1 MASFEILVEEHFENI
16 ARRAFAYL
24 LLSCAL
30 IVAAPPARAQGSRKD
45 DIAFGA
51 TGRPIAGA
59 TVTVCSASATGVPC
73 TPLATLYTDAT
84 LSVPSANP
92 IQADGLGNYH
102 FYATPGRYVVQ
113 ISGAGINAYTMADTI
128 LPNDPTTPSFNSV
141 TATSIT
147 LGGNL
152 GVGGNATVS
161 GTLNAGTFAPSSIST
176 GTLQVTGNAST
187 KGPRPWVD
195 VVSYGADPTGAT
207 DSTSSIQSAINA
219 ACSSG
224 SAGGGAVH
232 FPPGQYKVLQ
242 PQTSVSTTAPVLT
255 VPSTCKGLT
264 LEGGSSYSGTSVQFS
279 RPPLTSIQVS
289 AGSSP
294 NLMPVLMLTA
304 GAGSGNQPVTLRD
317 LSISGY
323 NQAVQLNS
331 TTFVT
336 FDNVCLN
343 ATNTGNGIRAGANDN
358 TDNTALAVY
367 NTFTVT
373 FRGGCLVMGSGSS
386 STPIAVFAFL
396 AQAPPNLGLF
406 QFRDVV
412 GSGGGFIWD
421 CRGTSSDNNCP
432 SGGGNVFFDNVY
444 IENATMP
451 FYTINNT
458 AGSLVGGVPAIFHN
472 AALYDCTGW
481 AFMNYNGGGALG
493 ISAGGN
499 APVHMENVSAC
510 PGGAVLTVTSGSV
523 SYANMDT
530 GPPTNTS
537 GVPSGNAIFKSAYG
551 LGLLSSNSSVCN
563 QNVEEE
569 TIVTNGGGCGY
580 TRLPPLA
587 LAQSGSAQANLG
599 ISPYYGHEFGDGTH
613 YGYESSL
620 IRNSPNTLD
629 LSFSC
634 ALPPL
639 GLTATATTGGTLAAG
654 TYYYSLQSTCASD
667 GSLSAG
673 SNEVSVV
680 ISGSNNAVSL
690 SWTAPAGTDPSSCTI
705 FRGTTSGS
713 TFAGSVTTHS
723 ISNCTSTTTY
733 SDTGATGSTGQNTL
747 YNATVKTAFR
757 FSPPSGSAPATLFVP
772 YWKGT
777 TPTSGDCAKWGSGGL
792 LQDAGSACGTG
803 GGGSSITFYAPPPNI
818 AGSVQIA
825 PSTTNAINVIPF
837 LVPMQLQFSKLTI
850 DIGTTDSTGGDLY
863 DVGIYSLSGAL
874 QCNWGATAFTAS
886 GPTDGS
892 CAQGTVTLAPGNY
905 IFAFTGNATTAKIY
919 PGNAYNTGFEIL
931 GSATSSTSSSGG
943 ALPSSI
949 AVPAV
954 CPACGATTT
963 TFASPF
969 IVMH

>member
-1 MASFEILVEEHFENI
+1 MASFEILVEKHFENI

-30 IVAAPPARAQGSRKD
+30 IVAAPPAHAQGSRKD

-113 ISGAGINAYTMADTI
+113 ISGPGINAYTMPDTI

-152 GVGGNATVS
+152 GVGGNATVT
-161 GTLNAGTFAPSSIST
+161 GTLSAGTFAPSSIST

-195 VVSYGADPTGAT
+195 VVAYGADPTGAA
-207 DSTSSIQSAINA
+207 DSTSAIQAAINA

-224 SAGGGAVH
+224 STGGGAVH
-232 FPPGQYKVLQ
+232 FPPGQYRVLQ

-289 AGSSP
+289 TGSSP

-343 ATNTGNGIRAGANDN
+343 ATNTGNGIRTGANDN

-458 AGSLVGGVPAIFHN
+458 ASSLVGGVPAIFHN

-551 LGLLSSNSSVCN
+551 LGLLSSNSNVCN
-563 QNVEEE
+563 QNVEQE

-587 LAQSGSAQANLG
+587 LAQSGNTQANLG

>member
-1 MASFEILVEEHFENI
+1 MTSFEILVEKHFENI

-30 IVAAPPARAQGSRKD
+30 IVAAPLARAQGSRKD

-59 TVTVCSASATGVPC
+59 TVTVCSASATGIPC

-113 ISGAGINAYTMADTI
+113 ISGPGINTYTMADTI

-152 GVGGNATVS
+152 GVGGNATVT

-207 DSTSSIQSAINA
+207 DSTSSIQAAINA

-224 SAGGGAVH
+224 STGGGAVH
-232 FPPGQYKVLQ
+232 FPPGSYKVLQ

-255 VPSTCKGLT
+255 VPSSCKGLT

-279 RPPLTSIQVS
+279 RPPLTAIQVS
-289 AGSSP
+289 AGASP
-294 NLMPVLMLTA
+294 NMMPVIMFTA
-304 GAGSGNQPVTLRD
+304 GSGSGNQPTTLRD
-317 LSISGY
+317 LSINGY

-331 TTFVT
+331 TTFIT
-336 FDNVCLN
+336 FDNVCLS
-343 ATNTGNGIRAGANDN
+343 ATNSGNGIRTGANDN
-358 TDNTALAVY
+358 TDNTPLAVY

-396 AQAPPNLGLF
+396 AQAPPNLGIF

-421 CRGTSSDNNCP
+421 CRGTSGDNNCP
-432 SGGGNVFFDNVY
+432 SGGGDVFFDNVY

-472 AALYDCTGW
+472 AALFDCTGW
-481 AFMNYNGGGALG
+481 AFMNYNGGGSLG
-493 ISAGGN
+493 INAGSNG
-499 APVHMENVSAC
+499 PVHMENVSAC

-551 LGLLSSNSSVCN
+551 LGLLSSNYNVCN
-563 QNVEEE
+563 QNVEQE
-569 TIVTNGGGCGY
+569 TIVTNGGGCGG

-587 LAQSGSAQANLG
+587 LVQSGNTQANLG

-620 IRNSPNTLD
+620 IRNSPNALD

-705 FRGTTSGS
+705 FRSTTSGGTFGTSS
-713 TFAGSVTTHS
+713 TYP

-733 SDTGATGSTGQNTL
+733 TDTNATAGSGQNKL

-777 TPTSGDCAKWGSGGL
+777 TPTTGNCVKWGSGGL
-792 LQDAGSACGTG
+792 LQDAGSACGSG
-803 GGGSSITFYAPPPNI
+803 GGGSSVTFYAPPPNI
-818 AGSVQIA
+818 AGSVQFA

-931 GSATSSTSSSGG
+931 GSATSGTSSSGG

>member
-1 MASFEILVEEHFENI
+1 MASFEILVEKHFENI

-30 IVAAPPARAQGSRKD
+30 IVAAPPAHAQGSRKD

-113 ISGAGINAYTMADTI
+113 ISGPGINAYTMPDTI

-152 GVGGNATVS
+152 GVGGNATVT
-161 GTLNAGTFAPSSIST
+161 GTLSAGTFAPSSIST
-176 GTLQVTGNAST
+176 GPLQVTGNAST

-195 VVSYGADPTGAT
+195 VVAYGADPTGAA
-207 DSTSSIQSAINA
+207 DSTSAIQAAINA

-224 SAGGGAVH
+224 STGGGAVH
-232 FPPGQYKVLQ
+232 FPPGQYRVLQ

-289 AGSSP
+289 TGSSP

-343 ATNTGNGIRAGANDN
+343 ATNTGNGIRTGANDN

-458 AGSLVGGVPAIFHN
+458 ASSLVGGVPAIFHN

-551 LGLLSSNSSVCN
+551 LGLLSSNSNVCN
-563 QNVEEE
+563 QNVEQE

-587 LAQSGSAQANLG
+587 LAQSGNTQANLG

-713 TFAGSVTTHS
+713 TFAGGVTTHS

-733 SDTGATGSTGQNTL
+733 SDTGAAGSTGQNTL

-792 LQDAGSACGTG
+792 LQDAGSACGSG

-892 CAQGTVTLAPGNY
+892 CTQGTVTLAPGNY

-943 ALPSSI
+943 ALPSTI

-954 CPACGATTT
+954 CPACGATTAS
-963 TFASPF
+963 FASPF
-969 IVMH
+969 IVLH

>member
-1 MASFEILVEEHFENI
+1 MASFEILVEKHFENI

-30 IVAAPPARAQGSRKD
+30 IVAAPPAHAQGSRKD

-113 ISGAGINAYTMADTI
+113 ISGPGINAYTMPDTI
-128 LPNDPTTPSFNSV
+128 LPNDPTTQSFNSV

-152 GVGGNATVS
+152 GVGGNATVT

-195 VVSYGADPTGAT
+195 VVAYGADPTGAA
-207 DSTSSIQSAINA
+207 DSTSAIQAAINA

-224 SAGGGAVH
+224 STGGGAVH
-232 FPPGQYKVLQ
+232 FPPGQYRVLQ

-289 AGSSP
+289 TGSSP

-343 ATNTGNGIRAGANDN
+343 ATNTGNGIRTGANDN

-458 AGSLVGGVPAIFHN
+458 ASSLVGGVPAIFHN

-551 LGLLSSNSSVCN
+551 LGLLSSNSNVCN
-563 QNVEEE
+563 QNVEQE

-587 LAQSGSAQANLG
+587 LAQSGNTQANLG

-713 TFAGSVTTHS
+713 TFAGGVTTHS

-733 SDTGATGSTGQNTL
+733 SDTGAAGSTGQNTL

-792 LQDAGSACGTG
+792 LQDAGSACGSG

-892 CAQGTVTLAPGNY
+892 CTQGTVTLAPGNY

-943 ALPSSI
+943 ALPSTI

-954 CPACGATTT
+954 CPACGATTAS
-963 TFASPF
+963 FASPF
-969 IVMH
+969 IVLH

>member
-1 MASFEILVEEHFENI
+1 MASFEILVEKHFENI

-30 IVAAPPARAQGSRKD
+30 IVAAPPAHAQGSRKD

-113 ISGAGINAYTMADTI
+113 ISGPGINAYTMPDTI

-152 GVGGNATVS
+152 GVGGNATVT
-161 GTLNAGTFAPSSIST
+161 GTLSAGTFAPSSIST

-195 VVSYGADPTGAT
+195 VVAYGADPTGAA
-207 DSTSSIQSAINA
+207 DSTSAIQAAINA

-224 SAGGGAVH
+224 STGGGAVH
-232 FPPGQYKVLQ
+232 FPPGQYRVLQ

-289 AGSSP
+289 TGSSP

-343 ATNTGNGIRAGANDN
+343 ATNTGNGIRTGANDN

-458 AGSLVGGVPAIFHN
+458 ASSLVGGVPAIFHN

-499 APVHMENVSAC
+499 APVHMENVSPC

-551 LGLLSSNSSVCN
+551 LGLLSSNSNVCN
-563 QNVEEE
+563 QNVEQE

-587 LAQSGSAQANLG
+587 LAQSGNTQANLG

-713 TFAGSVTTHS
+713 TFAGGVTTHS

-733 SDTGATGSTGQNTL
+733 SDTGAAGSTGQNTL

-792 LQDAGSACGTG
+792 LQDAGSACGSG

-892 CAQGTVTLAPGNY
+892 CTQGTVTLAPGNY

-943 ALPSSI
+943 ALPSTI

-954 CPACGATTT
+954 CPACGATTAS
-963 TFASPF
+963 FASPF
-969 IVMH
+969 IVLH

>member
-1 MASFEILVEEHFENI
+1 MASFEILVEKHFENI

-30 IVAAPPARAQGSRKD
+30 IVAAPPAHAQGSRKD

-113 ISGAGINAYTMADTI
+113 ISGPGINAYTMPDTI

-152 GVGGNATVS
+152 GVGGNATVT
-161 GTLNAGTFAPSSIST
+161 GTLSAGTFAPSSIST

-195 VVSYGADPTGAT
+195 VVAYGADPTGAA
-207 DSTSSIQSAINA
+207 DSTSAIQAAINA

-224 SAGGGAVH
+224 STGGGAVH
-232 FPPGQYKVLQ
+232 FPPGQYRVLQ

-289 AGSSP
+289 TGSSP

-343 ATNTGNGIRAGANDN
+343 ATNTGNGIRTGANDN

-458 AGSLVGGVPAIFHN
+458 ASSLVGGVPAIFHN

-551 LGLLSSNSSVCN
+551 LGLLSSNSNVCN
-563 QNVEEE
+563 QNVEQE
-569 TIVTNGGGCGY
+569 TIVTNGGGY

-587 LAQSGSAQANLG
+587 LAQSGNTQANLG

-713 TFAGSVTTHS
+713 TFAGGVTTHS

-733 SDTGATGSTGQNTL
+733 SDTGAAGSTGQNTL

-792 LQDAGSACGTG
+792 LQDAGSACGSG

-892 CAQGTVTLAPGNY
+892 CTQGTVTLAPGNY

-943 ALPSSI
+943 ALPSTI

-954 CPACGATTT
+954 CPACGATTAS
-963 TFASPF
+963 FASPF
-969 IVMH
+969 IVLH